1 MMTMMFYVNKSFKSN
16 IDNNNNKKKKKN
28 FNNSDSNKKS
38 NSICCGFNS
47 QSSANY
53 TFNHRIEKTE
63 LVNKLQKFNGHN
75 VSNDNNC
82 NNNVVSNKRYKC
94 NHNNGGSC
102 NSRGDLTTNHIHLY
116 QQHEQERDHG
126 NKEKHHHHL
135 HLHQHRRQHYHHQ
148 RLHQHCITNN
158 NHNSSISNRTT
169 TTTIATTLTNPNS
182 RSYCNSITINSKNNN
197 NNNSKIYK
205 HCSNSSSNSSSC
217 NSQNCLRA
225 RKENT
230 RRPFHRHRISSQQ
243 QQQQQ
248 QQHLRHHNRVTVCH
262 FAQNI
267 ISLFG
272 LQLCCLLL
280 LRLATTATGLAA
292 AMDTSNTNLTDLGSP
307 VILLMP
313 YWKVN
318 GKVYYV

>member
-82 NNNVVSNKRYKC
+82 NNNV
-94 NHNNGGSC
+94 
-102 NSRGDLTTNHIHLY
+102 
-116 QQHEQERDHG
+116 
-126 NKEKHHHHL
+126 
-135 HLHQHRRQHYHHQ
+135 
-148 RLHQHCITNN
+148 
-158 NHNSSISNRTT
+158 
-169 TTTIATTLTNPNS
+169 
-182 RSYCNSITINSKNNN
+182 
-197 NNNSKIYK
+197 
-205 HCSNSSSNSSSC
+205 
-217 NSQNCLRA
+217 
-225 RKENT
+225 
-230 RRPFHRHRISSQQ
+230 Q

-307 VILLMP
+307 G
-313 YWKVN
+313 VN
-318 GKVYYV
+318 LKRFDINKHRFIPTGR